1 MKKTLLKILG
11 TFFAIVAFY
20 VAQYHIRQYYGIDPR
35 FWFFVVFGL
44 SMVGYIIVMVA
55 FCSEIQNIDKY
66 FKTHSFFDFI
76 IEKVAPAIHKVSTQ
90 IRPTTEKVV
99 NSFLYKLISF
109 ITCIASF
116 TGVTYKLFFME
127 DFLAR
132 TTVYIIFLV
141 MIACTALSRIIKATV
156 IEEEKRKSELIY
168 GGMWGLVFI
177 LNLVEFVCI

>member
-44 SMVGYIIVMVA
+44 SMVGYIIV
-55 FCSEIQNIDKY
+55 KY

-177 LNLVEFVCI
+177 LNLVELVCI